1 MYSVIQTFS
10 SVSAR
15 KKRSSMAFCSGEP
28 SIVGPDRTPSV

>member
-28 SIVGPDRTPSV
+28 IVGRERMPSV